1 MMLHQDQL
9 AWFLKP
15 PQECI
20 MSVTKTRP
28 MSVKVETRPRSRK
41 VVRRPVWRT
50 PRLSLSQNADTLTLP
65 QPRRCYE
72 VRCYYLAT
80 LAKLE
85 YLHIPQQVLTPD
97 IRKLCKVLLFI
108 IGNLKLDRK
117 HLWKEMKNLVGGLK
131 ITFSLSHSEQ
141 SNKIIHGHFSQVKVS
156 SGPCVVLQSTDCSHQ
171 LDSCHKERFQTQCV
185 EM

>member
-1 MMLHQDQL
+1 M
-9 AWFLKP
+9 
-15 PQECI
+15 
-20 MSVTKTRP
+20 TKTRP
-28 MSVKVETRPRSRK
+28 KSVKVETRPRSRK

-50 PRLSLSQNADTLTLP
+50 SRLPLSQNADTLTLP
-65 QPRRCYE
+65 QPRRCYV

-80 LAKLE
+80 SAKLE

-97 IRKLCKVLLFI
+97 IRKLYGSSFVYL
-108 IGNLKLDRK
+108 NLKLHRK

-141 SNKIIHGHFSQVKVS
+141 SNKIIHSHFSQVKVS
-156 SGPCVVLQSTDCSHQ
+156 SGPCVVLQSIDCSHQ